1 MTQFAHSPLHDMT
14 DRGPAT
20 PGWDWTL
27 TYGIVSIAIGIMAF
41 VAPFPATLA
50 ATMVVGFFFLAGGIT
65 SLIAGFSSR
74 TSHRGYAIFFGIL
87 SVLAGGYMVFVPVG
101 GALSLT
107 LMTILWLGARG
118 IMELIVGFRIAR
130 LRMAMLLL
138 GALNLLLAIA
148 LYMTVPWSALT
159 LPGYIL
165 GASFLFGGIVAV
177 LNALA
182 HRRGA

>member
-1 MTQFAHSPLHDMT
+1 MT
-14 DRGPAT
+14 DLARDPHTTTA
-20 PGWDWTL
+20 GWGWTL
-27 TYGIVSIAIGIMAF
+27 GYGIVSILVGILAF
-41 VAPFPATLA
+41 AAPFPATLA
-50 ATMVVGFFFLAGGIT
+50 ATMVVGFFFLVGGIA
-65 SLIAGFSSR
+65 SLVAGFSSR
-74 TSHRGYAIFFGIL
+74 TSHRGYAVFFGIL
-87 SVLAGGYMVFVPVG
+87 SVLAGGYMVVVPVG

-148 LYMTVPWSALT
+148 LYTTVPWSALT

-177 LNALA
+177 MNAWA
-182 HRRGA
+182 HRRGV